1 MLDRPGGSRSAVP
14 EGTPA
19 MNPTYQQD
27 FDDPA
32 RVSRH
37 SGWLIPLG
45 VFLVTALLSALL
57 LLYYLRPPPAKF
69 RTEQMMPTVARN
81 IVALRVHG
89 HKLFVPANYI
99 EFDQARSG
107 GPLGELALFARLP
120 QMSGY
125 SAADA
130 PVFASNAMD
139 SPIVY
144 ILIRED
150 KNMLG
155 AADRLDKIYM
165 PYIADPKG
173 APGPF
178 GLTRYDFRDD
188 SGYRRNDL
196 FVGETPDGP
205 LILLCVR
212 FSPEVNSPSCLAIDQ
227 PLAHDVTL
235 SWRFKR
241 AHLARW
247 REISGNVESLIR
259 RFEKDPVGPP

>member
-1 MLDRPGGSRSAVP
+1 
-14 EGTPA
+14 

-45 VFLVTALLSALL
+45 VFLITALLSAAL

-69 RTEQMMPTVARN
+69 RTEQMMPTIART
-81 IVALRVHG
+81 IVPLRVHG
-89 HKLFVPANYI
+89 HKFFVPANYI
-99 EFDQARSG
+99 EFGQAREG

-125 SAADA
+125 SSADA
-130 PVFASNAMD
+130 AVFTSNAMD

-205 LILLCVR
+205 LMLLCVR
-212 FSPEVNSPSCLAIDQ
+212 FSPEVSSPSCLAIDQ
-227 PLAHDVTL
+227 PFAHDVTL

-247 REISGNVESLIR
+247 REISDNVESLVR
-259 RFEKDPVGPP
+259 RFEKDPAAAR